1 MMARIRVAAYAAI
14 LLAVPV
20 AASAAEYYRYVDTN
34 GITVISRQGV
44 PANVIGNG
52 YEVINEHGRVVRVV
66 PRALTPEEHRQLQ
79 AEKEQAEIDRQLLR
93 LYSQVSDVERAEERK
108 QMEIDAFIG
117 LVRRN
122 ISDLNEDKAIL
133 LSEAGNHERSGRTVP
148 RDLLDKIAALEQRE
162 RGYFQEIERYQELK
176 QTVAAEF
183 AVDRKRVSE
192 LLQQPEAKRKKN

>member
-1 MMARIRVAAYAAI
+1 MAIVRAAACLAV
-14 LLAVPV
+14 LLAV
-20 AASAAEYYRYVDTN
+20 AAPAGAAEYYRYVDTN

-66 PRALTPEEHRQLQ
+66 PRALTAEEHRQLQ

-93 LYSQVSDVERAEERK
+93 LYSQVVDVERAEERK

-122 ISDLNEDKAIL
+122 ISDLNEDKAAL
-133 LSEAGNHERSGRTVP
+133 LREAGNHERSGREVP
-148 RDLLDKIAALEQRE
+148 ADLLDKIAALEQRE

-176 QTVAAEF
+176 QTVAADF
-183 AVDRKRVSE
+183 AADRQRVSE
-192 LLQQPEAKRKKN
+192 LLQQAGSNSKKN

>member
-1 MMARIRVAAYAAI
+1 MMARIRAAAYAAI

-117 LVRRN
+117 LVRRK

>member
-1 MMARIRVAAYAAI
+1 MLARIRAAAYAAI

-162 RGYFQEIERYQELK
+162 RGYFQEIER
-176 QTVAAEF
+176 
-183 AVDRKRVSE
+183 
-192 LLQQPEAKRKKN
+192 

>member
-1 MMARIRVAAYAAI
+1 MAIVRAAACLAV
-14 LLAVPV
+14 LLAV
-20 AASAAEYYRYVDTN
+20 AAPAGAAEYYRYVDTN

-66 PRALTPEEHRQLQ
+66 PRALTAEEHRQLQ

-93 LYSQVSDVERAEERK
+93 LYSQVVDVERAEERK

-122 ISDLNEDKAIL
+122 ISDLNEDKAVL
-133 LSEAGNHERSGRTVP
+133 LREAGNHERSGRAVP
-148 RDLLDKIAALEQRE
+148 ADLLDKIAALEQRE

-176 QTVAAEF
+176 QTVAADF
-183 AVDRKRVSE
+183 AADRQRVSE
-192 LLQQPEAKRKKN
+192 LLQQAGSNSKKN

>member
-1 MMARIRVAAYAAI
+1 MMARIRAAAYAAI